1 VKIAK
6 MAHDQTDGP
15 RQSTFLM
22 GLLQALLGFLTVTL
36 YAGIIVVQAPAYIS
50 GIGVWGG
57 AIYILAGILAM
68 FAFMKKTKPYCL
80 WSVVINVFVLLIAL
94 AFFAIACYAVHVLR
108 LDIFDFEIADAAAHK
123 RINAKCASITYSRY
137 QLNPAYCRDKV
148 IEYTRIGMILYIL
161 LLLVAVIEFIAGAV
175 VIFMCGKEL
184 KDKEAVYRAPTAQT
198 GQVNKM
204 IDFDRSGAYPSAY
217 PSA

>member
-1 VKIAK
+1 

-36 YAGIIVVQAPAYIS
+36 YAGIIVVQAPVYIS

-57 AIYILAGILAM
+57 CVYILAGVLAM
-68 FAFMKKTKPYCL
+68 FAFMKKTRRFCL
-80 WSVVINVFVLLIAL
+80 WSVISNVFVMLIAL
-94 AFFAIACYAVHVLR
+94 AFFAIACYAVHTLR
-108 LDIFDFEIADAAAHK
+108 LDIFDFEIADAKAHMK
-123 RINAKCASITYSRY
+123 INEKCASLTQSYY
-137 QLNPAYCRDKV
+137 QLNPAFCRDKV

-175 VIFMCGKEL
+175 VCFMCAKEL

-198 GQVNKM
+198 GGQVNKM
-204 IDFDRSGAYPSAY
+204 VDYSERSGAYPSGY